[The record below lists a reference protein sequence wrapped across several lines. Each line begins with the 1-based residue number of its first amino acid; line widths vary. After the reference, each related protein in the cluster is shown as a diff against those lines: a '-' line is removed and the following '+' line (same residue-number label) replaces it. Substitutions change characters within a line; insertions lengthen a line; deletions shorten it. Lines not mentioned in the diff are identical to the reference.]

1 MTRKT
6 HYDPKIHIKT
16 KGGLGFHMKRGIKTE
31 EWESHGGQ
39 LAEVFGWT
47 LPPHIQKLKD
57 EYLKKMKRKKFCFN

>member
-1 MTRKT
+1 
-6 HYDPKIHIKT
+6 
-16 KGGLGFHMKRGIKTE
+16 MKRGIKTE

-57 EYLKKMKRKKFCFN
+57 EYLKKMKRKKRRD